1 MSTIKR
7 TILSKEVRD
16 LLKAGKLAYET
27 GSMKKRDYGESKA
40 LCNELLDN
48 HQDIDLKPMFIAV
61 RESEDEYAIDSIE
74 RYNSY
79 GLSCGLVLAVYS
91 VYQKMLESQRVG
103 F

>member
-27 GSMKKRDYGESKA
+27 GSMKKRDYAESKA
-40 LCNELLDN
+40 LCNEILDN
-48 HQDIDLKPMFIAV
+48 NNDIDLKPMMISV
-61 RESEDEYAIDSIE
+61 RESADEYAIDIIE
-74 RYNSY
+74 RYTSY

>member
-40 LCNELLDN
+40 LCNEILDN
-48 HQDIDLKPMFIAV
+48 NNDIDLKPMMISV
-61 RESEDEYAIDSIE
+61 RESADEYAIDIIE
-74 RYNSY
+74 RYTSY